1 MSNQMDQAIQSVI
14 DLHVLIENVFTGQNA
29 EQSLTP
35 LLNSF
40 DQNFKMVTVQGQSIG
55 LAEVKNLFSQ
65 NIGKPSLKITI
76 LKSTALYEFEN
87 YCWVQYQEHQQTD
100 ETETVRTSTACIKV
114 EDEKCYWVYLHETLV
129 PHLLNSSRAP

>member
-14 DLHVLIENVFTGQNA
+14 DLHVLIENIFTGQNA

-65 NIGKPSLKITI
+65 NIGKKPSLKITI

-100 ETETVRTSTACIKV
+100 ETETVRNSTACIKV

-129 PHLLNSSRAP
+129 PSSS

>member
-14 DLHVLIENVFTGQNA
+14 DLHVLIENVFTGKNA
-29 EQSLTP
+29 EQSLSP
-35 LLNSF
+35 LLDSF

-55 LAEVKNLFSQ
+55 LAEVNNLFSQ
-65 NIGKPSLKITI
+65 NIGKKPSLKIDI
-76 LKSTALYEFEN
+76 IKSTALYEFEN
-87 YCWVQYQEHQQTD
+87 YCWIQYQEHQRTS

-129 PHLLNSSRAP
+129 PSSS

>member
-1 MSNQMDQAIQSVI
+1 MSKQMDQAIQSVI

-29 EQSLTP
+29 EQSLTS

-40 DQNFKMVTVQGQSIG
+40 DQNFKMVTVQGQSID

-65 NIGKPSLKITI
+65 NIGKKPSLKITI

-87 YCWVQYQEHQQTD
+87 YCWVQYQEHQQTS

-129 PHLLNSSRAP
+129 PSSS

>member
-1 MSNQMDQAIQSVI
+1 
-14 DLHVLIENVFTGQNA
+14 
-29 EQSLTP
+29 
-35 LLNSF
+35 
-40 DQNFKMVTVQGQSIG
+40 MVTVQGQSIG

-65 NIGKPSLKITI
+65 NIGKKPSLKITI

-129 PHLLNSSRAP
+129 PTSS

>member
-1 MSNQMDQAIQSVI
+1 M
-14 DLHVLIENVFTGQNA
+14 IENIFTGQNA

-55 LAEVKNLFSQ
+55 LAEVKTYLVKILEKALF
-65 NIGKPSLKITI
+65 KITI

-100 ETETVRTSTACIKV
+100 ETETVRNSTM
-114 EDEKCYWVYLHETLV
+114 H
-129 PHLLNSSRAP
+129 

>member
-1 MSNQMDQAIQSVI
+1 MSNQMNQAIQSVI

-65 NIGKPSLKITI
+65 NIGKKPSLKITI

-87 YCWVQYQEHQQTD
+87 YCWVQYQEHQQTS

-129 PHLLNSSRAP
+129 PSSS

>member
-14 DLHVLIENVFTGQNA
+14 DLHVLIENVFTGKNA
-29 EQSLTP
+29 EQTLSP
-35 LLNSF
+35 LLDSF

-55 LAEVKNLFSQ
+55 LAEVNSLFSQ
-65 NIGKPSLKITI
+65 NIGKKPSLKIDI
-76 LKSTALYEFEN
+76 IKSTALYEFEN

-114 EDEKCYWVYLHETLV
+114 EDKKCYWVYLHETLV
-129 PHLLNSSRAP
+129 PSS

>member
-1 MSNQMDQAIQSVI
+1 MSNQMDRAIQSVI

-29 EQSLTP
+29 VQSLTP

-65 NIGKPSLKITI
+65 NIGKKPSLKITI

-87 YCWVQYQEHQQTD
+87 YCWVQYQEHQQTS

-114 EDEKCYWVYLHETLV
+114 EGEKCYWVYLHETLV
-129 PHLLNSSRAP
+129 PSSS

>member
-29 EQSLTP
+29 VQSLTP

-65 NIGKPSLKITI
+65 NIGKKPSLKITI

-87 YCWVQYQEHQQTD
+87 YCWVQYQEHQQTS

-114 EDEKCYWVYLHETLV
+114 EDKKCYWVYLHETLV
-129 PHLLNSSRAP
+129 PSS

>member
-1 MSNQMDQAIQSVI
+1 MPNQMDRAIQSVI

-29 EQSLTP
+29 VQSLTP

-65 NIGKPSLKITI
+65 NIGKKPSLKITI

-87 YCWVQYQEHQQTD
+87 YCWVQYQEHQQTS

-114 EDEKCYWVYLHETLV
+114 EDKKCYWVYLHETLI
-129 PHLLNSSRAP
+129 PSS

>member
-1 MSNQMDQAIQSVI
+1 MSKQMDQAIQSVI

-65 NIGKPSLKITI
+65 NIGKKPSLKITI
-76 LKSTALYEFEN
+76 LKSTALYKFEN

-114 EDEKCYWVYLHETLV
+114 EDKKCYWIYLHETLV
-129 PHLLNSSRAP
+129 PSSS

>member
-29 EQSLTP
+29 QQSLKP
-35 LLNSF
+35 LLDSF
-40 DQNFKMVTVQGQSIG
+40 DQNFKMVTVQGQCIG
-55 LAEVKNLFSQ
+55 FAEVNSLFSQ
-65 NIGKPSLKITI
+65 NIGKKPSLKIDI
-76 LKSTALYEFEN
+76 IKSVALYEFEN

-114 EDEKCYWVYLHETLV
+114 EDKKCYWVYLHETLV
-129 PHLLNSSRAP
+129 PSSS

>member
-1 MSNQMDQAIQSVI
+1 MPNQMDQAIQSVI
-14 DLHVLIENVFTGQNA
+14 DLHVLIENVVTGKNA
-29 EQSLTP
+29 EHSLSP
-35 LLNSF
+35 LLDRF
-40 DQNFKMVTVQGQSIG
+40 DQNVQMVTVHGQSIG
-55 LAEVKNLFSQ
+55 FAEVNSLFSQ
-65 NIGKPSLKITI
+65 NIGKKPSLKITI

-129 PHLLNSSRAP
+129 PSSS

>member
-1 MSNQMDQAIQSVI
+1 MSKQMDQAIQSVI

-40 DQNFKMVTVQGQSIG
+40 DQNFKMVTVQGQSID

-65 NIGKPSLKITI
+65 NIGKKPSLKITI

-87 YCWVQYQEHQQTD
+87 YCWVQYQEHQQTS

-114 EDEKCYWVYLHETLV
+114 EDKKCYWVYLHETLI
-129 PHLLNSSRAP
+129 PSS

>member
-29 EQSLTP
+29 EQNLKP
-35 LLNSF
+35 LLDSF
-40 DQNFKMVTVQGQSIG
+40 DQNFKMVTVQGQSID
-55 LAEVKNLFSQ
+55 LAEVNSLFSQ
-65 NIGKPSLKITI
+65 NIGKKPSLKITI

-87 YCWVQYQEHQQTD
+87 YCWVQYQEHQQTN

-114 EDEKCYWVYLHETLV
+114 EGEKCYWTYLHETLV
-129 PHLLNSSRAP
+129 PLQN

>member
-1 MSNQMDQAIQSVI
+1 MSKQMDQAIQSVI

-40 DQNFKMVTVQGQSIG
+40 DQNFKMVTVQGQSID

-65 NIGKPSLKITI
+65 NIGKKPSLKITI

-87 YCWVQYQEHQQTD
+87 YCWVQYQEHQQTS

-129 PHLLNSSRAP
+129 PSSS

>member
-1 MSNQMDQAIQSVI
+1 MSKQMDQAIQSVI

-40 DQNFKMVTVQGQSIG
+40 DQNFKMVTVQGQSID

-65 NIGKPSLKITI
+65 NIGKKPSLKITI

-87 YCWVQYQEHQQTD
+87 YCWVQYQEYQQTS

-114 EDEKCYWVYLHETLV
+114 EDEKCYWVYLHETLI
-129 PHLLNSSRAP
+129 PSS

>member
-1 MSNQMDQAIQSVI
+1 MSKQMDQAIQSVI

-65 NIGKPSLKITI
+65 NIGKKPSLKITI
-76 LKSTALYEFEN
+76 LKSAALYEFEN
-87 YCWVQYQEHQQTD
+87 YCWVQYQEHQQTN

-129 PHLLNSSRAP
+129 PSSS

>member
-40 DQNFKMVTVQGQSIG
+40 DQNFKIVTVQGQSIG

-65 NIGKPSLKITI
+65 NIGKKPSLKITI
-76 LKSTALYEFEN
+76 LKSIALYEFEN
-87 YCWVQYQEHQQTD
+87 YCWVQYQEYQQTS

-129 PHLLNSSRAP
+129 PSSS

>member
-1 MSNQMDQAIQSVI
+1 MSKQMDQAIQSVI

-65 NIGKPSLKITI
+65 NIGKKPSLKITI

-87 YCWVQYQEHQQTD
+87 YCWVQYQELQQTS

-129 PHLLNSSRAP
+129 PSSS

>member
-65 NIGKPSLKITI
+65 NIGKKPSLRITI

-129 PHLLNSSRAP
+129 PSSS

>member
-1 MSNQMDQAIQSVI
+1 MSKQMDQAIQSVI
-14 DLHVLIENVFTGQNA
+14 DLHVLIENIFTGQNA

-65 NIGKPSLKITI
+65 NIGKKPSLKIDI
-76 LKSTALYEFEN
+76 IKSTALYEFEN

-129 PHLLNSSRAP
+129 PSSS

>member
-1 MSNQMDQAIQSVI
+1 MSNQMDRAIQSVI

-29 EQSLTP
+29 VQSLTP

-65 NIGKPSLKITI
+65 NIGKKPSLKITI

-87 YCWVQYQEHQQTD
+87 YCWVQYQEHQQTS

-114 EDEKCYWVYLHETLV
+114 EDKKCYWVYLHETLI
-129 PHLLNSSRAP
+129 PSS

>member
-1 MSNQMDQAIQSVI
+1 MSKQIDQAIQSVI

-65 NIGKPSLKITI
+65 NIGKKPSLKITI
-76 LKSTALYEFEN
+76 LKSIALYEFEN
-87 YCWVQYQEHQQTD
+87 YCWVQYQEYQQTS

-114 EDEKCYWVYLHETLV
+114 EDEKCYWVYLHETLI
-129 PHLLNSSRAP
+129 PSS

>member
-29 EQSLTP
+29 EQSLIP

-65 NIGKPSLKITI
+65 NIGKKPSLKITI

-100 ETETVRTSTACIKV
+100 ETDTVRTSTACIKV
-114 EDEKCYWVYLHETLV
+114 EDKKCYWVYLHETLV
-129 PHLLNSSRAP
+129 PSSS

>member
-35 LLNSF
+35 LLSSF

-65 NIGKPSLKITI
+65 NIGKKPSLKITI

-87 YCWVQYQEHQQTD
+87 YCWVQYQEHQQTS
-100 ETETVRTSTACIKV
+100 ETETVRTSTTCIKV

-129 PHLLNSSRAP
+129 PSSS

>member
-1 MSNQMDQAIQSVI
+1 MSKQMDQTIQSVI

-65 NIGKPSLKITI
+65 NIGKKPSLKITI

-87 YCWVQYQEHQQTD
+87 YCWVQYQEHQQTS

-114 EDEKCYWVYLHETLV
+114 EDKKCYWVYLHETLI
-129 PHLLNSSRAP
+129 PSS